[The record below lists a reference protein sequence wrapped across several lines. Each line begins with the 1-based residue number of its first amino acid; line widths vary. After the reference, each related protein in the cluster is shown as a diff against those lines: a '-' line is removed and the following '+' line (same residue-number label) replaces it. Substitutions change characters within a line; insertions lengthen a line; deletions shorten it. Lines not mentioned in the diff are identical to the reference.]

1 MEWKDIRDD
10 VLAQINADA
19 LTEQFK
25 QELHNKIVSDF
36 MPFIADAGEQLAKA
50 LEESAKAETSSWCK
64 IRDSFILPTAIRM
77 LVWAT
82 KTILTIKKEN

>member
-1 MEWKDIRDD
+1 MTWVDIRDD
-10 VLAQINADA
+10 VLSQINADA

-25 QELHNKIVSDF
+25 QELHSKVVSEF
-36 MPFIADAGEQLAKA
+36 LPFITDAGEQLAKA
-50 LEESAKAETSSWCK
+50 LEESAKAEDSKWCK

-77 LVWAT
+77 LVWVT

>member
-1 MEWKDIRDD
+1 MEWKDIKDD

-25 QELHNKIVSDF
+25 QELHDKVVSEF
-36 MPFIADAGEQLAKA
+36 LPFITDAGEKLAQA
-50 LEESAKAETSSWCK
+50 LEESAKTETSSWCK
-64 IRDSFILPTAIRM
+64 IRDSFVLPTAIRM
-77 LVWAT
+77 LVWVT